1 MDSGDRMSGSLPFP
15 GPTADFLAN
24 PYPAY
29 QRLRA
34 ETPILAHGGNV
45 FLTRY
50 KDIAAILRD
59 ERFGRAR
66 QAPQAAAETPAA
78 YWPSRAAARHRS

>member
-1 MDSGDRMSGSLPFP
+1 MDRGELNGGSLPFS
-15 GPTADFLAN
+15 GPIADFLAD

-29 QRLRA
+29 ERLRA
-34 ETPILAHGGNV
+34 ETPILAHGGKF

-59 ERFGRAR
+59 
-66 QAPQAAAETPAA
+66 
-78 YWPSRAAARHRS
+78 